1 MIISIVISARS
12 NKSEEFTE
20 KRIDK
25 EKRKNKSE
33 EELELRRRN
42 GIKCEKAGKSKNC
55 LLHNKQFR
63 NQALLLTKFKK

>member
-42 GIKCEKAGKSKNC
+42 EIECKRA
-55 LLHNKQFR
+55 
-63 NQALLLTKFKK
+63 